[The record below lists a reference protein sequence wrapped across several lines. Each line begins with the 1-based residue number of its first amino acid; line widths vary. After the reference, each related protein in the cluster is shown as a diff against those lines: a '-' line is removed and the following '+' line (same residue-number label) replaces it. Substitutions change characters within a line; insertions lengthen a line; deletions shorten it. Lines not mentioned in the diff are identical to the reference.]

1 MKSELPKTTD
11 IFLFRSPQNLYY
23 KQFLMCYIFNVV
35 RSYTSL
41 TSESQMS
48 LSHFQV
54 NDAVFLRF
62 TNSGCIFE
70 KFSCAC
76 ALFNN
81 FQTLS
86 MIYRSPT
93 STILNAKNS

>member
-1 MKSELPKTTD
+1 M
-11 IFLFRSPQNLYY
+11 LY
-23 KQFLMCYIFNVV
+23 FNVV
-35 RSYTSL
+35 RPCASL
-41 TSESQMS
+41 ASESWVS

-54 NDAVFLRF
+54 KDVVFLRF
-62 TNSGCIFE
+62 INSSCIFE

-76 ALFNN
+76 ALFKN

-93 STILNAKNS
+93 STILNAKNSRNDCP

>member
-1 MKSELPKTTD
+1 
-11 IFLFRSPQNLYY
+11 
-23 KQFLMCYIFNVV
+23 MCYIFNAV
-35 RSYTSL
+35 RPCASL
-41 TSESQMS
+41 ASETWMS

-54 NDAVFLRF
+54 KDAVLPRF
-62 TNSGCIFE
+62 TNSDCIFK
-70 KFSCAC
+70 KFLCAC
-76 ALFNN
+76 VLSNN

>member
-1 MKSELPKTTD
+1 
-11 IFLFRSPQNLYY
+11 
-23 KQFLMCYIFNVV
+23 MCYIFNVV
-35 RSYTSL
+35 SPYASL
-41 TSESQMS
+41 ASESWMS
-48 LSHFQV
+48 FSHFQV
-54 NDAVFLRF
+54 KDAVFHRF
-62 TNSGCIFE
+62 TNSSWIFE

-81 FQTLS
+81 FQTLP

>member
-1 MKSELPKTTD
+1 
-11 IFLFRSPQNLYY
+11 
-23 KQFLMCYIFNVV
+23 MCYISNVV
-35 RSYTSL
+35 RPYTSL
-41 TSESQMS
+41 ASESWMS

-54 NDAVFLRF
+54 KDAVFLRF
-62 TNSGCIFE
+62 TNSSCIFK

-81 FQTLS
+81 WQTLS
-86 MIYRSPT
+86 MIHRSPT

>member
-1 MKSELPKTTD
+1 
-11 IFLFRSPQNLYY
+11 
-23 KQFLMCYIFNVV
+23 MCYIFNVV
-35 RSYTSL
+35 RPEASL
-41 TSESQMS
+41 ASESWMS

-54 NDAVFLRF
+54 KDAVFHRF
-62 TNSGCIFE
+62 TNSSCIFE

-76 ALFNN
+76 ALFSN

-86 MIYRSPT
+86 MIYRSLT